1 MNVIEPVN
9 ERSFIERS
17 FSERSFNERS
27 FIERSFIER
36 NERSSEAI
44 LCLLWLEQK
53 RISSSTW
60 GRRRPHRRL

>member
-44 LCLLWLEQK
+44 LCLL
-53 RISSSTW
+53 
-60 GRRRPHRRL
+60 